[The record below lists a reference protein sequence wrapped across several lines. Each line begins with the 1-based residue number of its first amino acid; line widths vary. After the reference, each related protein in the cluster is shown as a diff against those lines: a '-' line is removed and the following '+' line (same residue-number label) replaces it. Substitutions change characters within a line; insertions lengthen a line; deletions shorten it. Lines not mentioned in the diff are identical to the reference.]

1 MSTISA
7 DRIPPVRMVH
17 ILTAESFIFGAGMH
31 LHLSV
36 VAGPGAPAATASR
49 LPSELVVDLRR
60 PMSGRDL
67 AEHLTS
73 RLGSACL
80 SVAGI
85 PLAALEPG
93 VPPLGNG
100 AVLVAGSGSA
110 GPGPWPARSILVLV
124 VHSGP
129 DAGCVFPLV
138 RGSYSIGR
146 WGCDISLRDPA
157 LSRCHATLAVGE
169 DRVLLRD
176 AGSANGTWVDG
187 HRITEAPVT
196 SSSSLLVGGSRC
208 ALALTGAHR
217 PQFRPGDLG
226 EPLDITT
233 EPVSERER
241 FLAPTVLLPVV
252 GGAVLAL
259 ALQMWL
265 LLAFAAVA
273 SLTGLLSI
281 WAARRRR
288 RRFEA
293 AVRSAADADAQRR
306 RAAVMDAGSVALHA
320 YGRGPED
327 QWADPGMASPPAVD
341 DVSRTANI
349 RLGEADQQANLR
361 LNRRVPEWTPPLLKR
376 MPLVLPFRPASERV
390 FPSRIRLHGPP
401 EDVLGMGRLI
411 LLQFSAV
418 LGHNAG
424 VVCRGL
430 PSELPT
436 AGRFLPGVRLVSTP
450 AALEGVIRE
459 MPGAV
464 LIEFSAAPGPVPA
477 VEWAE
482 TVHIAVSPGRAT
494 LVRVSGRVGFV
505 PDLVGAQ
512 AFEACARALG
522 TASSRTP
529 PGRRRA
535 NTSPSWDGPQLP
547 DPPSVKGLAERWADG
562 AGQDSLEAPIG
573 DAPGGP
579 QVFDL
584 VRQGPHLLVA
594 GTTGSGKSQLLRSL
608 VLGIAARYPPPRV
621 NFLLL
626 DFKGGSG
633 LGPLSGLPHCVGF
646 LTDLST
652 ESVERALRSLRA
664 ELRRREELFAAHS
677 VQDIADLSGS
687 MTASL
692 PRLVVVVDEFRR
704 LSDDVPGAADDLMKC
719 AALGRSL
726 GVHLVLATQRPTGAV
741 TADIRANVTTS
752 IALRVQNDMESMD
765 LIGSTQAAAIAVDLP
780 GRGFLK
786 VGSAGPR
793 EFQVASAAG
802 PPPGAGP
809 VRELDEWLQGTRT
822 DTPDSAQEED
832 PHTVRFLVER
842 IAEAARLIRT
852 PDQYR
857 PVLPPLPSELP
868 PAGPEASVPEAL
880 TLGLLDLPDR
890 QSQPLLRWAPGG
902 SHLAFIGSA
911 SAGAAG
917 ALRHTL
923 TECLLVLPDTHLYI
937 LDGDFTLAFASDALQ
952 TGAYAAAHEPVRAER
967 ILFRIAAVVLE
978 RLSAP
983 AAPGTP
989 PILLAVSGW
998 GRWAGTFRSRRFST
1012 AEDLLSEIV
1021 RDGPAAGVSLVITGE
1036 RELTAARF
1044 AGHVSNRIY
1053 LPLGTAPEVTA
1064 GWPRLPQVEPVP
1076 GRGVAFG
1083 RFGSVLLGGPTP
1095 AQLTIRPRAWAA
1107 APRRPQRRPFRVD
1120 PLPLQVRPTD
1130 LAPAAAAGGACRIP
1144 IGIGGDE
1151 PETVFL
1157 ELPAGSLWPVVGPPA
1172 SGRSTFLALLEN
1184 QAPPS
1189 LHPLRLRP
1197 QDDPAAYWRAAG
1209 SRPPLATDPP
1219 RCLLLIDDAETL
1231 PEGLHPILEA
1241 FLASGAR
1248 AVLAAGPRFVLG
1260 QRPLARLARA
1270 AGHAVI
1276 LAPRS
1281 ETDAEVFGVRLEPPD
1296 GIGPPGRAV
1305 VLDPGRQ
1312 LPVQLAQVPGCSP

>member
-1 MSTISA
+1 MQ
-7 DRIPPVRMVH
+7 
-17 ILTAESFIFGAGMH
+17 

-36 VAGPGAPAATASR
+36 VPGPGAPAATASH
-49 LPSELVVDLRR
+49 LPCELVVDLRR

-67 AEHLTS
+67 AGHLAS
-73 RLGSACL
+73 RFGRESL

-93 VPPLGNG
+93 VPPLVNG
-100 AVLVAGSGSA
+100 AVLVAGGGRA
-110 GPGPWPARSILVLV
+110 GPGSSPARSVLVLV

-129 DAGCVFPLV
+129 DAGRIFPLV

-146 WGCDISLRDPA
+146 SGCDISLRDPA
-157 LSRCHATLAVGE
+157 LSRRHAMLAVGE

-187 HRITEAPVT
+187 RRITEAPVT
-196 SSSSLLVGGSRC
+196 SSSSLVMGGSRC

-217 PQFRPGDLG
+217 PEFLPADLG
-226 EPLDITT
+226 EPLFVTA

-281 WAARRRR
+281 WAVRRRR
-288 RRFEA
+288 RRFQA
-293 AVRSAADADAQRR
+293 AVRSAADADAKRR
-306 RAAVMDAGSVALHA
+306 CAAVMDAGSVALQT
-320 YGRGPED
+320 YGRGQENR
-327 QWADPGMASPPAVD
+327 WTNAGTASPSAAD
-341 DVSRTANI
+341 GASRTANI
-349 RLGEADQQANLR
+349 RLGEADQRANLQ
-361 LNRRVPEWTPPLLKR
+361 LSRRGLEWTPPILKR
-376 MPLVLPFRPASERV
+376 MPVVLPFRPASERAL
-390 FPSRIRLHGPP
+390 PSRIHLHGSR

-418 LGHNAG
+418 LGSDAG

-436 AGRFLPGVRLVSTP
+436 AARFLPGVRLVSVP
-450 AALEGVIRE
+450 AALEWVIRE
-459 MPGAV
+459 GPGSV
-464 LIEFSAAPGPVPA
+464 LVEFSAAPGPVPA

-482 TVHIAVSPGRAT
+482 AVHLSVRPGRAT
-494 LVRVSGRVGFV
+494 MVRGSGRVGFV
-505 PDLVGAQ
+505 PDRVGDP

-522 TASSRTP
+522 TTPFRTP
-529 PGRRRA
+529 PGGHRVRP
-535 NTSPSWDGPQLP
+535 SPAFEEGLRLP
-547 DPPSVKGLAERWADG
+547 VPPSAGEVGERWAG
-562 AGQDSLEAPIG
+562 GVGQDSLEAPIG
-573 DAPGGP
+573 GAPGGP

-584 VRQGPHLLVA
+584 VGQGPHLLVA

-621 NFLLL
+621 NFLLV

-646 LTDLST
+646 LTDLSA
-652 ESVERALRSLRA
+652 ESVVRALRSLRA
-664 ELRRREELFAAHS
+664 ELSRREELFAAHS
-677 VQDIADLSGS
+677 VQDIAALSAS
-687 MTASL
+687 TTVSL

-741 TADIRANVTTS
+741 TADLRTNITTS
-752 IALRVQNDMESMD
+752 IALRVQNDIESLD
-765 LIGSTQAAAIAVDLP
+765 LIGSAQAAAIAVDLP

-786 VGSAGPR
+786 VGPGEPQEFQTASTAGPL
-793 EFQVASAAG
+793 
-802 PPPGAGP
+802 PGAGP
-809 VRELDEWLQGTRT
+809 VLELAEWLLGTRT
-822 DTPDSAQEED
+822 DAANPAPEED
-832 PHTVRFLVER
+832 PAAVRLLVET
-842 IAEAARLIRT
+842 IAETARVVGT

-857 PVLPPLPSELP
+857 PVLPPLPAELL
-868 PAGPEASVPEAL
+868 PAGRGASVPGAL

-911 SAGAAG
+911 SSGAVG

-923 TECLLVLPDTHLYI
+923 TECLLVLPDAHLYI
-937 LDGDFTLAFASDALQ
+937 LDGDFTLASASDAPQ

-967 ILFRIAAVVLE
+967 ILLRLAAVVIE

-983 AAPGTP
+983 AVCGTP

-998 GRWAGTFRSRRFST
+998 GRWAGTFRSRRFSA
-1012 AEDLLSEIV
+1012 AEDLLHDIV

-1044 AGHVSNRIY
+1044 LGQVPNRVY
-1053 LPLGTAPEVTA
+1053 LPLGTPPEVTA
-1064 GWPRLPQVEPVP
+1064 GWPRLPPVDPVP
-1076 GRGVAFG
+1076 GRGVAVG
-1083 RFGSVLLGGPTP
+1083 RFGTARFGPVLVDDGAP
-1095 AQLTIRPRAWAA
+1095 AQLTVQPRAGAA
-1107 APRRPQRRPFRVD
+1107 APRPPRRRPFRVD
-1120 PLPLQVRPTD
+1120 PLPVRVRSRD
-1130 LAPAAAAGGACRIP
+1130 LAPATGAGGACQIP

-1157 ELPAGSLWPVVGPPA
+1157 GLPAGSLWAAVGPPV
-1172 SGRSTFLALLEN
+1172 SGRSTLLALLEH
-1184 QAPPS
+1184 QAPPW
-1189 LHPLRLRP
+1189 LHRLRP
-1197 QDDPAAYWRAAG
+1197 RDDPAAYWRAAAG
-1209 SRPPLATDPP
+1209 RPPLATDPA
-1219 RCLLLIDDAETL
+1219 RCLLLIDNADTL
-1231 PEGLHPILEA
+1231 PDALHPILEA
-1241 FLASGAR
+1241 CLASGAR
-1248 AVLAAGPRFVLG
+1248 AVLTAGLQFLLT

-1270 AGHAVI
+1270 AGRGVI

-1281 ETDAEVFGVRLEPPD
+1281 ESDGEAFGVRLEAPE

-1305 VLDPGRQ
+1305 VLDSGRQ
-1312 LPVQLAQVPGCSP
+1312 LPVQLAQFPEGGP

>member
-1 MSTISA
+1 MQ
-7 DRIPPVRMVH
+7 
-17 ILTAESFIFGAGMH
+17 

-36 VAGPGAPAATASR
+36 VAGPGAPAATASH
-49 LPSELVVDLRR
+49 LPCELVVNLQR
-60 PMSGRDL
+60 PMSGADL
-67 AEHLTS
+67 AGHLTL
-73 RLGSACL
+73 RFGDLCL

-93 VPPLGNG
+93 VPPLVNG
-100 AVLVAGSGSA
+100 AVLVAGGGRA
-110 GPGPWPARSILVLV
+110 GPGPSPARSALMLV

-129 DAGCVFPLV
+129 DAGLIFPLM

-146 WGCDISLRDPA
+146 SGCDISLRDPA
-157 LSRCHATLAVGE
+157 LSRRHAVLAVGE

-187 HRITEAPVT
+187 NRITEAPIS
-196 SSSSLLVGGSRC
+196 SSSSLVMGGSRC
-208 ALALTGAHR
+208 ALALTGACR
-217 PQFRPGDLG
+217 PEFRPGDLG
-226 EPLDITT
+226 EPLDITA

-241 FLAPTVLLPVV
+241 FLTPTVLLPVV

-259 ALQMWL
+259 ALKMWL

-281 WAARRRR
+281 WAVRRRR

-293 AVRSAADADAQRR
+293 AVRSAAGADAKRR
-306 RAAVMDAGSVALHA
+306 CAAVLDAGSVALRA

-327 QWADPGMASPPAVD
+327 RWTDPGTASPSAAD
-341 DVSRTANI
+341 QTSRTANI

-361 LNRRVPEWTPPLLKR
+361 LTRPGPEWTPPILKR
-376 MPLVLPFRPASERV
+376 MPVVLPFRPASERP
-390 FPSRIRLHGPP
+390 FRARIQLHGPR

-418 LGHNAG
+418 LGSDAG
-424 VVCRGL
+424 VICRGL

-436 AGRFLPGVRLVSTP
+436 AARFLPGVRLVSTP
-450 AALEGVIRE
+450 AALEAVIRE
-459 MPGAV
+459 GPGPV

-477 VEWAE
+477 GEWAE
-482 TVHIAVSPGRAT
+482 AITISVRPGRAT
-494 LVRVSGRVGFV
+494 VVRGSGRLGFI
-505 PDLVGAQ
+505 PDRVGAP
-512 AFEACARALG
+512 AFEASARALG
-522 TASSRTP
+522 TASTRTP
-529 PGRRRA
+529 PGGRRVR
-535 NTSPSWDGPQLP
+535 P
-547 DPPSVKGLAERWADG
+547 PPSFEDGLHLPAPPSARELGEQWCDG
-562 AGQDSLEAPIG
+562 AEKDSLEAPIG
-573 DAPGGP
+573 AAPGGP

-621 NFLLL
+621 NFLLF

-633 LGPLSGLPHCVGF
+633 LGLLSGLPHCVGF
-646 LTDLST
+646 LTDLSA

-664 ELRRREELFAAHS
+664 ELRRREELFADHS
-677 VQDIADLSGS
+677 VQDIAGLSAS
-687 MTASL
+687 TAVSL

-704 LSDDVPGAADDLMKC
+704 LSDEVPGAAGDLMKC

-741 TADIRANVTTS
+741 TADLRTNITAS
-752 IALRVQNDMESMD
+752 IALRVQNDIESLD
-765 LIGSTQAAAIAVDLP
+765 LIGSIQAAAIAVGLP

-786 VGSAGPR
+786 VGSGEPR
-793 EFQVASAAG
+793 EFQVASTAG
-802 PPPGAGP
+802 PPPGPGP
-809 VRELDEWLQGTRT
+809 VLELAEWLQGTRT
-822 DTPDSAQEED
+822 DAPGPAPEEGPDA
-832 PHTVRFLVER
+832 VRGLVQR
-842 IAEAARLIRT
+842 IAEAALVSRT

-857 PVLPPLPSELP
+857 PVLPPLPSELL
-868 PAGPEASVPEAL
+868 PAGPGASVPEAL

-890 QSQPLLRWAPGG
+890 QAQPFLRWAPGR

-911 SAGAAG
+911 SSGAAG

-937 LDGDFTLAFASDALQ
+937 LDGDFTLASASDAPQ

-967 ILFRIAAVVLE
+967 ILFRLAAVVLE

-998 GRWAGTFRSRRFST
+998 GRWAGTFRSRRFSA
-1012 AEDLLSEIV
+1012 AEDLLHDIV

-1044 AGHVSNRIY
+1044 VGQVPNRVY
-1053 LPLGTAPEVTA
+1053 LPLGTPPEVTA
-1064 GWPRLPQVEPVP
+1064 GWPRLPAVDPVP

-1083 RFGSVLLGGPTP
+1083 RFGTARFGPVLLDDGAP
-1095 AQLTIRPRAWAA
+1095 AQLIIRPREGAA
-1107 APRRPQRRPFRVD
+1107 APRPPRRRPFRVD
-1120 PLPLQVRPTD
+1120 PLPVRVRSTD
-1130 LAPAAAAGGACRIP
+1130 LQAATGTGAACRIP
-1144 IGIGGDE
+1144 IGVGGDE
-1151 PETVFL
+1151 LETVFL
-1157 ELPAGSLWPVVGPPA
+1157 GLEAGGLWAAVGPPA
-1172 SGRSTFLALLEN
+1172 SGRSTLLALLEN
-1184 QAPPS
+1184 QAPAW
-1189 LHPLRLRP
+1189 LHRLRP
-1197 QDDPAAYWRAAG
+1197 RDDPAAYWRASG
-1209 SRPPLATDPP
+1209 SRPPLVTDPA

-1231 PEGLHPILEA
+1231 PDALHPILEA
-1241 FLASGAR
+1241 CLASGAR
-1248 AVLAAGPRFVLG
+1248 AVFTAGHRFLLT

-1270 AGHAVI
+1270 AGRGVV

-1281 ETDAEVFGVRLEPPD
+1281 EIDGEVFGVRLEPGD

-1305 VLDPGRQ
+1305 VLDSGRQ
-1312 LPVQLAQVPGCSP
+1312 LPVQLAQGPEGGP

>member
-1 MSTISA
+1 MQ
-7 DRIPPVRMVH
+7 
-17 ILTAESFIFGAGMH
+17 

-36 VAGPGAPAATASR
+36 VAGPDAPAATASR
-49 LPSELVVDLRR
+49 LPCELVVDLRR

-80 SVAGI
+80 SVEGI
-85 PLAALEPG
+85 PLATLEPG

-100 AVLVAGSGSA
+100 AVLVAGSGRA
-110 GPGPWPARSILVLV
+110 GPGPGPVPSILVLV

-129 DAGCVFPLV
+129 DAGRVFPLV
-138 RGSYSIGR
+138 RGLYSIGR
-146 WGCDISLRDPA
+146 SGCDISLRDPA
-157 LSRCHATLAVGE
+157 LSRCHAMLAVGE

-217 PQFRPGDLG
+217 PDFRPGDLG
-226 EPLDITT
+226 EPLDIAA

-241 FLAPTVLLPVV
+241 FLAPTVLLPVA

-281 WAARRRR
+281 WAVRRRR

-293 AVRSAADADAQRR
+293 AVRSAADADAKRR
-306 RAAVMDAGSVALHA
+306 CAAVMDAGSVALQA
-320 YGRGPED
+320 YGRGLEG
-327 QWADPGMASPPAVD
+327 QWADPGTAAPSAVD
-341 DVSRTANI
+341 DVPRTANI

-361 LNRRVPEWTPPLLKR
+361 LNRRVPEWAPPILRR
-376 MPLVLPFRPASERV
+376 MPLVLPFRPASERAS
-390 FPSRIRLHGPP
+390 PSRIQLHGPP
-401 EDVLGMGRLI
+401 DDVLGMGRLI
-411 LLQFSAV
+411 VLQFSAV
-418 LGHNAG
+418 LGHDAG
-424 VVCRGL
+424 VICRGL

-436 AGRFLPGVRLVSTP
+436 AARFLPGVRIVSTP
-450 AALEGVIRE
+450 AALEGSIRDV
-459 MPGAV
+459 PGAV
-464 LIEFSAAPGPVPA
+464 LIEFAAAPGSVPA
-477 VEWAE
+477 AEWAE
-482 TVHIAVSPGRAT
+482 AVTISVGPGRASV
-494 LVRVSGRVGFV
+494 VRASGRVGFV
-505 PDLVGAQ
+505 PDLVGAT

-529 PGRRRA
+529 PGRRGVH
-535 NTSPSWDGPQLP
+535 TSPSFWDGLRLP
-547 DPPSVKGLAERWADG
+547 APPSARELSERWADG
-562 AGQDSLEAPIG
+562 AGQDSLEAPLG
-573 DAPGGP
+573 GAPAGP

-626 DFKGGSG
+626 DFKGGAG

-652 ESVERALRSLRA
+652 ESVNRALRSLRA
-664 ELRRREELFAAHS
+664 ELRRREELFAAHL
-677 VQDIADLSGS
+677 VQDIAGLSAS
-687 MTASL
+687 TTASL

-726 GVHLVLATQRPTGAV
+726 GIHLVLATQRPTGAV
-741 TADIRANVTTS
+741 TADLRANVTTS
-752 IALRVQNDMESMD
+752 IALRVQNDIESLD
-765 LIGSTQAAAIAVDLP
+765 LIGSAQAAAIAVDLP

-786 VGSAGPR
+786 VGSADPR
-793 EFQVASAAG
+793 EFQVASTAG
-802 PPPGAGP
+802 PLPGAGP
-809 VRELDEWLQGTRT
+809 VLELAEWLQGTPT
-822 DTPDSAQEED
+822 SANPAPEED
-832 PHTVRFLVER
+832 PHAVRLLVET

-852 PDQYR
+852 PEQYR
-857 PVLPPLPSELP
+857 PVLPPLPAELP
-868 PAGPEASVPEAL
+868 PAGPGTSAPGAL

-923 TECLLVLPDTHLYI
+923 AECLLVLPDTHLYI
-937 LDGDFTLAFASDALQ
+937 LDGDFTLGSVSDAPQ

-1012 AEDLLSEIV
+1012 AEDLLCDIV

-1044 AGHVSNRIY
+1044 IGQVSNRIY
-1053 LPLGTAPEVTA
+1053 LPLGTPPEVTA
-1064 GWPRLPQVEPVP
+1064 GWPRLPPVEPVP

-1083 RFGSVLLGGPTP
+1083 MFGTARSGPVLPGEGTP
-1095 AQLTIRPRAWAA
+1095 AQLTIGPRARAA

-1120 PLPLQVRPTD
+1120 PLPAHVRPTD

-1151 PETVFL
+1151 SETVFL
-1157 ELPAGSLWPVVGPPA
+1157 ELPAGVLWPVVGPPA
-1172 SGRSTFLALLEN
+1172 SGRSALLALLES
-1184 QAPPS
+1184 QAPPW
-1189 LHPLRLRP
+1189 LHHLRLRP
-1197 QDDPAAYWRAAG
+1197 RDDPSAFWRAAG

-1231 PEGLHPILEA
+1231 PEDLHPILEA

-1248 AVLAAGPRFVLG
+1248 AVLTAGPRFLLG

-1270 AGHAVI
+1270 AGRGVI

-1281 ETDAEVFGVRLEPPD
+1281 ETDAEVFGVRLEPPE

-1305 VLDPGRQ
+1305 VLDSGRQ
-1312 LPVQLAQVPGCSP
+1312 LPVQLAQVPECGP